1 MWNTKMGLFQIYCDL
16 YRIYGQNTFSAITF
30 DWNKILTCSFFCW
43 TLWVQGYHPD
53 HTDPVNY
60 GYSQN
65 VGNLKNI

>member
-1 MWNTKMGLFQIYCDL
+1 MWNTKMDLFWIYCDL

-53 HTDPVNY
+53 RTDPVNY
-60 GYSQN
+60 GFSRN
-65 VGNLKNI
+65 VGNLRNI

>member
-1 MWNTKMGLFQIYCDL
+1 MWNTKMDLFRVYCDL

-53 HTDPVNY
+53 HTDLVNY
-60 GYSQN
+60 GYSRN